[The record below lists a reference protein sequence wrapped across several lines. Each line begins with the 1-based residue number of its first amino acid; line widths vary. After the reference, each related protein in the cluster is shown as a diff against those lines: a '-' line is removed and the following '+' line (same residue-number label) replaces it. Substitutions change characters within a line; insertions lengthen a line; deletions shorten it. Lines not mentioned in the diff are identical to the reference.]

1 MSENYNNIEDLFKDS
16 FEKAKVKPSEQTW
29 NNIENQLRSE
39 SYFYDKFNGYLVKPS
54 ARIWSNIQ
62 RKLFYVNFFRFNFS
76 TFNFYYLVSILA
88 LLFIGTY
95 SVISENI
102 GYNQNALVTN
112 NQDVSNY
119 DIKPVETFLN
129 TNDENK
135 SDNNNNSQIF
145 NKTVTEVNTD
155 IEENDIIE
163 NINLTQ
169 VNYVANDINNNE
181 NIATE
186 INADVEEN
194 DIIENIDLNPVD
206 NVADDINNEENI
218 AKEINTVVEKN
229 DVIENINL
237 TPADLV
243 ADVIN
248 NKENI
253 AKEINA
259 VVEEVNSV
267 SYNAEY
273 KTIGHEIINLIHKG
287 PITLNTDSLIAFSDF
302 EYKDTLGTDAFGDP
316 IITETTN
323 WSLDVLLDPAF
334 TSSIIRTTSAENNNY
349 EETYNNALSPM
360 LSNSFGININYSY
373 KNFIVQSGIYYK
385 KFNEQ
390 FNYDQEVLLIDTT
403 SYYET
408 EYQYEQ
414 QYDTIFVFD
423 LDEYLDSGDTSYIP
437 YTISNTVKVPYEVLV
452 TDYDSSMTDQ
462 NIKVK
467 NTYSY
472 IEIPLSIGYQ
482 FKQNKFTVS
491 PKFGLITGLYIN
503 SSGKSLNSSYNIED
517 INNEKQTYIIPSF
530 SMIAAIG
537 FEYKIN
543 DFFSFVANPYY
554 RKSINSIFIKSQP
567 ISHKFNAYGLKLGI
581 RYNF

>member
-1 MSENYNNIEDLFKDS
+1 MSENYNNIEDLFKNS
-16 FEKAKVKPSEQTW
+16 FEKAKVNPSEQTW

-39 SYFYDKFNGYLVKPS
+39 SYFYNKFKGYLVKPS
-54 ARIWSNIQ
+54 TIIWNNIQ
-62 RKLFYVNFFRFNFS
+62 RKLFYINFFRFNFS

-95 SVISENI
+95 SIISENTDF
-102 GYNQNALVTN
+102 NQNALVTN
-112 NQDVSNY
+112 NQHVNDY
-119 DIKPVETFLN
+119 DIKPVEAFLN
-129 TNDENK
+129 TTNENK
-135 SDNNNNSQIF
+135 SYNIDN
-145 NKTVTEVNTD
+145 K
-155 IEENDIIE
+155 
-163 NINLTQ
+163 
-169 VNYVANDINNNE
+169 E

-186 INADVEEN
+186 INTVVEEN
-194 DIIENIDLNPVD
+194 DIIENIDLTPVD
-206 NVADDINNEENI
+206 NVADD
-218 AKEINTVVEKN
+218 
-229 DVIENINL
+229 
-237 TPADLV
+237 
-243 ADVIN
+243 IN

-259 VVEEVNSV
+259 VIEKNDVVENINITPVDLVADVINNEENIATEINAVVDKVNSV
-267 SYNAEY
+267 SYNTGY
-273 KTIGHEIINLIHKG
+273 KTIGYEIINLIHKG
-287 PITLNTDSLIAFSDF
+287 PITLNTDSLITFSDF

-316 IITETTN
+316 IIMETTN
-323 WSLDVLLDPAF
+323 WSLDILLDPAF
-334 TSSIIRTTSAENNNY
+334 TSSIIRTTSVEDNNY

-373 KNFIVQSGIYYK
+373 KNLIVQGGVCYK

-390 FNYDQEVLLIDTT
+390 FNYNQEVLLIDTI

-408 EYQYEQ
+408 EYRYEQ
-414 QYDTIFVFD
+414 QFDTIFVFD
-423 LDEYLDSGDTSYIP
+423 LDEYLETGDTNYIP
-437 YTISNTVKVPYEVLV
+437 YTISNTVKVPYEVSV
-452 TDYDSSMTDQ
+452 TDYDSSMSDQ
-462 NIKVK
+462 NIKVR

-503 SSGKSLNSSYNIED
+503 SSGKSLNSTYSIED

-530 SMIAAIG
+530 SMIATIG

-543 DFFSFVANPYY
+543 DFFSFVADPYY
-554 RKSINSIFIKSQP
+554 RKSINSIFIKSNP